1 MAEELIWCIPH
12 KFFRPT
18 STAEVLQARVET
30 GPRQTIGE
38 VEALSSLSEQVFR
51 KLDNTEN
58 ILGDW
63 RNTINKIEELCR
75 RFESEKVGRQIMT
88 GETTAGKDAKR
99 AVEALS
105 GDDYGINLATVKQI
119 RTQVR
124 QKRDVYWT
132 PNKFGEQKNAKLGVL
147 LDQVYDGLTED
158 YFGGAEQAADKVSC
172 TNPELRGALSGVRE
186 INRTYA
192 DNNEPETIFHDVC

>member
-1 MAEELIWCIPH
+1 MAEELIWGIPH
-12 KFFRPT
+12 KFFRHT

-38 VEALSSLSEQVFR
+38 VETLSSLSEQVFR

-63 RNTINKIEELCR
+63 RNTINKIEELRR

-132 PNKFGEQKNAKLGVL
+132 PNKFGEQKNAKLGAL
-147 LDQVYDGLTED
+147 LDSGL
-158 YFGGAEQAADKVSC
+158 
-172 TNPELRGALSGVRE
+172 
-186 INRTYA
+186 
-192 DNNEPETIFHDVC
+192 